1 MVCICSGSGVENTA
15 VVWLQLSSAGT
26 ARWGGRVTVASLGGC
41 SRSTHH
47 TWDHQGM
54 KADFGFDDNSQSP
67 RRAFDLTFP
76 AQCLDPGVYFHLHQD
91 WSKPC
96 HPNREESCGS
106 RCTSD
111 SCLSYSENRFRA
123 SRLIWAVLVMCLS
136 YNTALLFQNTFCL
149 CVSHESQMR
158 QKLME

>member
-1 MVCICSGSGVENTA
+1 MLWFVFVAGVVLRTQQWFGYSWAVLRASDSGFTW
-15 VVWLQLSSAGT
+15 WLL
-26 ARWGGRVTVASLGGC
+26 RVNPPHLG
-41 SRSTHH
+41 SPRNES
-47 TWDHQGM
+47 WL
-54 KADFGFDDNSQSP
+54 GFNDNSQSP
-67 RRAFDLTFP
+67 RHAFDLTFP

-111 SCLSYSENRFRA
+111 SCLSYSENWFRA